1 MESVQRLSQD
11 EFIVLLAKHER
22 RVRGFVGTLVR
33 QSEEIDEIVQQ
44 SCLTGWKK
52 MQDFA
57 RVEQTLDR
65 DFARWLCT
73 IARFEALGFVRKH
86 RGSRLLFDTEL
97 VSKLAD
103 VQLSDE
109 RFDERFD
116 ERREALQLCIEKL
129 SDKQKDL
136 VRRYYRADQSAAE
149 IAGQDGVTR
158 QAVFKALR
166 LIRVALLDCVR
177 RSMGTSGAV
186 G

>member
-1 MESVQRLSQD
+1 MESAQRLSQD

-109 RFDERFD
+109 RFDER
-116 ERREALQLCIEKL
+116 REALQLCIEKL

>member
-1 MESVQRLSQD
+1 MESAQRLSQD

-33 QSEEIDEIVQQ
+33 QPEEIDEIVQQ

-73 IARFEALGFVRKH
+73 IARFEALGYVRKH

-103 VQLSDE
+103 VQLS
-109 RFDERFD
+109 DERFD

>member
-1 MESVQRLSQD
+1 VESAQRLSQD

-33 QSEEIDEIVQQ
+33 QPEEIDEIVQQ

-52 MQDFA
+52 LQDFA

-73 IARFEALGFVRKH
+73 IARFEALGYVRKH

-103 VQLSDE
+103 VQLS
-109 RFDERFD
+109 DERFD

-177 RSMGTSGAV
+177 RSLGTSGAV

>member
-1 MESVQRLSQD
+1 VESAQRLSQD

-109 RFDERFD
+109 RFDER
-116 ERREALQLCIEKL
+116 REALQLCIEKL

>member
-1 MESVQRLSQD
+1 VESAQRLSQD

-33 QSEEIDEIVQQ
+33 RPEEIDEIVQQ

-109 RFDERFD
+109 RFDER
-116 ERREALQLCIEKL
+116 REALQLCIEKL

>member
-1 MESVQRLSQD
+1 VESVQRLSQD

-109 RFDERFD
+109 RFDER
-116 ERREALQLCIEKL
+116 REALQLCIEKL

>member
-1 MESVQRLSQD
+1 
-11 EFIVLLAKHER
+11 
-22 RVRGFVGTLVR
+22 
-33 QSEEIDEIVQQ
+33 
-44 SCLTGWKK
+44 

-103 VQLSDE
+103 VQLS
-109 RFDERFD
+109 DERFD